1 MTEPQQGELALMCQE
16 ASFRIFSFPDPN
28 RNPAEHP
35 QGTRRIKTRRKRYA
49 ACDELAEME
58 GFEPPRTLRR
68 LPDFE
73 SGPFSH
79 LGTSPYR
86 SSYNGYYAIVF
97 PVLQEQ
103 TAYAAYKIQGGAKN
117 AGI

>member
-73 SGPFSH
+73 SYVQGVFKGLWVS
-79 LGTSPYR
+79 LGT
-86 SSYNGYYAIVF
+86 
-97 PVLQEQ
+97 
-103 TAYAAYKIQGGAKN
+103 
-117 AGI
+117 